1 MSNVIRSHYPD
12 LKIDPVGSIVRT
24 LVDNLDRGYF
34 ELANQNYADLLATL
48 QSQGSQTKHIKYA
61 RRELI
66 GLKTDEEPSDSR
78 TNRAVDRYLAGLPKP
93 ATSAATPKGGL
104 EIAMGH

>member
-48 QSQGSQTKHIKYA
+48 QSNMP
-61 RRELI
+61 
-66 GLKTDEEPSDSR
+66 EE
-78 TNRAVDRYLAGLPKP
+78 N
-93 ATSAATPKGGL
+93 
-104 EIAMGH
+104 